1 MRPASLSIIII
12 FAMIPILAILAYGQF
27 KTAFSSE
34 FDAGAP
40 EPILTKF
47 DPGQS
52 LEGLKKEKNPER
64 LEFRDPAG
72 KLKISYDSSW
82 TKAEDDIIKKADN
95 LAQLENED
103 LLLLLYKV
111 DFNSFQ
117 PSYLAVERV
126 KNGNWND
133 IVATME
139 QEAKAKNQAMEV
151 LRSDISK
158 NRVSLEIKFVSAAD
172 AKNKITTRQW
182 AEILVDGDESYIVLL
197 MTTEQNWPAFEKEA
211 GEIAGSIE
219 FLGQPLTPAVEEQ
232 PNIDND
238 PAAGNGDSSSDA
250 GVIKAIGIPA
260 PEQNN

>member
-1 MRPASLSIIII
+1 
-12 FAMIPILAILAYGQF
+12 MIPILAILAYGQF
-27 KTAFSSE
+27 KTALSSE
-34 FDAGAP
+34 LEAGAS
-40 EPILTKF
+40 EPSLTKF
-47 DPGQS
+47 DPGQI
-52 LEGLKKEKNPER
+52 LKDTKKENDLKR

-82 TKAEDDIIKKADN
+82 TKAEDDVIKQAEN
-95 LAQLENED
+95 LAQTENED

-126 KNGNWND
+126 KKGDWND

-139 QEAKAKNQAMEV
+139 QEAKTKNQAMEI
-151 LRSDISK
+151 LRSDTSK
-158 NRVSLEIKFVSAAD
+158 DRVSLEMKLAPAAD
-172 AKNKITTRQW
+172 AENKIITRQR
-182 AEILVDGDESYIVLL
+182 AEIFVDGDESYIILL

-211 GEIAGSIE
+211 GEITGSIE
-219 FLGQPLTPAVEEQ
+219 FLGQPLIPAVEEQ

-238 PAAGNGDSSSDA
+238 PAAGNGDSSSDTE
-250 GVIKAIGIPA
+250 GIKAIGIPI